1 MSIRSSTNKQIF
13 LFLSGS
19 MFDFVFE
26 KNKRIG
32 SLKYACSSLN
42 DVNLQLVFLLQVVM
56 AT

>member
-13 LFLSGS
+13 LFLLGS

-32 SLKYACSSLN
+32 SLKYACSSLH

>member
-1 MSIRSSTNKQIF
+1 MSIRSSTNKQI
-13 LFLSGS
+13 FLSGS